1 MQQHTCNA
9 FCFAAYRTGLHP
21 FNVFSVSLE
30 LIIFFLIVYRAL
42 QVRAIL
48 IMLQGLEFVIQC
60 AQITVVERFS
70 KFGR

>member
-1 MQQHTCNA
+1 MLFVLPHTGQVYILLMYSVYHSNLSA
-9 FCFAAYRTGLHP
+9 FFFNCVQGL
-21 FNVFSVSLE
+21 
-30 LIIFFLIVYRAL
+30 L

>member
-1 MQQHTCNA
+1 MLFVLPHTGQV
-9 FCFAAYRTGLHP
+9 YILLMY
-21 FNVFSVSLE
+21 SVYQSNSLA
-30 LIIFFLIVYRAL
+30 FFLIVYRAL

>member
-1 MQQHTCNA
+1 
-9 FCFAAYRTGLHP
+9 
-21 FNVFSVSLE
+21 
-30 LIIFFLIVYRAL
+30 L